1 MHNVEL
7 MKVRNAANDIF
18 EESASLKLIEFGVCD
33 DIIEQFSIFDILHD
47 EKEMLGSLYDLIE
60 LNDAGVPD
68 QF

>member
-18 EESASLKLIEFGVCD
+18 EESTCLKLIEFGVCD

>member
-60 LNDAGVPD
+60 LNDAWVPD